1 MKENSDID
9 YMNQTVLKEVGFDKM
24 IIGLTWTKF
33 LENEEIVASLTY
45 SIFPNFLDHNF
56 GNLSLGKYAAVEV

>member
-1 MKENSDID
+1 
-9 YMNQTVLKEVGFDKM
+9 MNQTVLKEVGFDKM